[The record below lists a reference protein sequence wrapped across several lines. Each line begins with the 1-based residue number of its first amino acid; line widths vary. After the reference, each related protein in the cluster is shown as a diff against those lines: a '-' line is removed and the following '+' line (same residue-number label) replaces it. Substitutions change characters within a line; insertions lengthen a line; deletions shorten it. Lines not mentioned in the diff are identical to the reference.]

1 MKLVRFIKLVKIMHQ
16 LISRDSKGK
25 IRVVEMTTDW
35 NDEEHAFGIYRTTY
49 QLNGKRTEQPA
60 IYIRVGKASRTLREQ
75 LELEYKSNM
84 KKYLDKGYKLLEKS
98 IDQYTEDD
106 LHTIIGD
113 VVTDS
118 SGFAKHMLAKQ
129 ADKVKD
135 SSIEK
140 VKVWA
145 VSRKID
151 GVRCSFYWKDGEVK
165 SASRG
170 GGDYDYSTY
179 QLREHPTL
187 IKFLQEHPDWVLDG
201 ELYKHGKS
209 LQQISG
215 AARMEKV
222 ATGCDWLEYYVYDI
236 MAPEVPFSER
246 LKMLETLAFEL
257 NLGFNPE
264 REWEKDELRIQIIP
278 QEIVCEDNKKD
289 QIMGLHNQYVSEGW
303 EGCVARDVSKPYKY
317 GGRGMEMV
325 KFKMYQDAEFEITGI
340 SEGLRPEDMC
350 FTLITEDGI
359 EFKAKPM
366 GSRELKEQYREDLD
380 KLIGKMATVKYFYLS
395 DEGTPLQPVLKA
407 IRDYD

>member
-1 MKLVRFIKLVKIMHQ
+1 MHQ

-25 IRVVEMTTDW
+25 IRVVEISFKWD
-35 NDEEHAFGIYRTTY
+35 DSQKGFIIHRTTG
-49 QLNGKRTEQPA
+49 QLRGKMTEQPD
-60 IYIRVGKASRTLREQ
+60 ILITKGKASRTIKEQ
-75 LELEYKSNM
+75 LELEYKSNV
-84 KKYLDKGYKLLEKS
+84 KKYLDKGYKLLKKS
-98 IDQYTEDD
+98 LDEYSDD
-106 LHTIIGD
+106 ELNEIIGD

-140 VKVWA
+140 VKTWA

-170 GGDYDYSTY
+170 GGHYDYSTY
-179 QLREHPTL
+179 QIREHPAL
-187 IKFLQEHPDWVLDG
+187 IKLLSENPTWVLDG

-215 AARMEKV
+215 AARMEKT
-222 ATGCDWLEYYVYDI
+222 AGGCDWLEYYIYDVMI
-236 MAPEVPFSER
+236 PDAPFEDR
-246 LKMLETLAFEL
+246 LQCLTDITELL
-257 NLGFNPE
+257 NLSFDPE
-264 REWEKDELRIQIIP
+264 REWKKDELRVQIVP
-278 QEIVCEDNKKD
+278 HVLVTGDNKKD
-289 QIMGLHNQYVSEGW
+289 QIMELHNQYVAEGW

-317 GGRGMEMV
+317 GGRGQEMV
-325 KFKMYQDAEFEITGI
+325 KFKMYQDAEFKILGI

-350 FTLITEDGI
+350 FVLATEDGI

-366 GSRELKEQYREDLD
+366 GSRELKEQYRDDLSN
-380 KLIGKMATVKYFYLS
+380 LVGKFATVKYFYLS

-407 IRDYD
+407 IRDYE

>member
-1 MKLVRFIKLVKIMHQ
+1 MHY
-16 LISRDSKGK
+16 LITKDAKGK
-25 IRVVEMTTDW
+25 IRVVEMSASW
-35 NDEEHAFGIYRTTY
+35 DENLHAFGIYRTTY
-49 QLNGKRTEQPA
+49 QYGGKRTEQPN
-60 IYIRVGKASRTLREQ
+60 IYIEKGKAARTLKEQ
-75 LELEYKSNM
+75 LDLEYKSNM
-84 KKYLDKGYKLLEKS
+84 KKYLDKGYKLLEEN
-98 IDQYTEDD
+98 IDNYSEEQLDE
-106 LHTIIGD
+106 IIGD

-140 VKVWA
+140 VKTWA

-170 GGDYDYSTY
+170 GGHYDYSTY
-179 QLREHPTL
+179 QLREHPL
-187 IKFLQEHPDWVLDG
+187 LQKILESHPDWVLDG

-215 AARMEKV
+215 AARMEKT
-222 ATGCDWLEYYVYDI
+222 AGGCDWLEYYVYDI
-236 MAPEVPFSER
+236 MIPDLPFIDRYKLLHELES
-246 LKMLETLAFEL
+246 MLGQKE
-257 NLGFNPE
+257 FNPE
-264 REWEKDELRIQIIP
+264 KEWNVEDLRIQVVPHVFITG
-278 QEIVCEDNKKD
+278 DNKKD
-289 QIMGLHNQYVSEGW
+289 QIMKLHNQYVNEGW
-303 EGCVARDVSKPYKY
+303 EGCVARDVSKSYKY
-317 GGRGMEMV
+317 GGRGQEMI
-325 KFKMYQDAEFEITGI
+325 KFKMYQDAEFEITGL

-350 FTLITEDGI
+350 FTLKTKDGI

-380 KLIGKMATVKYFYLS
+380 KLVGKMATVKFFYLS

-407 IRDYD
+407 IRDYE

>member
-1 MKLVRFIKLVKIMHQ
+1 MHY
-16 LISRDSKGK
+16 LITRDAKGK
-25 IRVVEMTTDW
+25 IRVVEMSASW
-35 NDEEHAFGIYRTTY
+35 DENLHAFGIYRTTY
-49 QLNGKRTEQPA
+49 QYGGKRTEQPN
-60 IYIRVGKASRTLREQ
+60 IYIEKGKAARTLKEQ
-75 LELEYKSNM
+75 LDLEYKSNM
-84 KKYLDKGYKLLEKS
+84 KKYLDKGYKLLEEN
-98 IDQYTEDD
+98 IDNYSEKQ
-106 LHTIIGD
+106 LHEIIGD

-140 VKVWA
+140 VKTWI

-170 GGDYDYSTY
+170 GGDYDPSTY
-179 QLREHPTL
+179 QLREHPKL
-187 IKFLQEHPDWVLDG
+187 RALLSEHPGWILDG

-215 AARMEKV
+215 AARMEKT
-222 ATGCDWLEYYVYDI
+222 AGGCDWLEYYIYDVMI
-236 MAPEVPFSER
+236 PDAPFEDR
-246 LKMLETLAFEL
+246 LKCLNDIKDIL
-257 NLGFNPE
+257 NLDFNPE
-264 REWEKDELRIQIIP
+264 REWEEDELRIQMVP
-278 QEIVCEDNKKD
+278 HEVVTGSNKKE
-289 QIMGLHNQYVSEGW
+289 QIMNLHNQYVAEGW
-303 EGCVARDVSKPYKY
+303 EGCVARDASKPYKY
-317 GGRGMEMV
+317 GGRGQEMV
-325 KFKMYQDAEFEITGI
+325 KFKMYQDAEFEITGL

-350 FTLITEDGI
+350 FTLKTEEGI

-380 KLIGKMATVKYFYLS
+380 KLVGKMATVKFFYLS

>member
-1 MKLVRFIKLVKIMHQ
+1 MHQ
-16 LISRDSKGK
+16 FITRDGKGK
-25 IRVVEMTTDW
+25 IRVVEMHAEWD
-35 NDEEHAFGIYRTTY
+35 DAQHAFGIYRTTY
-49 QLNGKRTEQPA
+49 QYGGKRTEQPV
-60 IYIRVGKASRTLREQ
+60 IHVGMGKAARTLKEQ

-84 KKYLDKGYKLLEKS
+84 KKYLDKGYKLLDKS
-98 IDQYTEDD
+98 IDDYTEQE
-106 LHTIIGD
+106 LHEIIGD

-140 VKVWA
+140 VKCWA

-170 GGDYDYSTY
+170 GGDYDPSTY
-179 QLREHPTL
+179 QLREHPAL
-187 IKFLQEHPDWVLDG
+187 IKLLSENPEWILDG

-215 AARMEKV
+215 AARMEKT
-222 ATGCDWLEYYVYDI
+222 ANGCDWLEYYIYDVMI
-236 MAPEVPFSER
+236 PDSPFSER
-246 LKMLETLAFEL
+246 LKVLETIAFKL

-264 REWEKDELRIQIIP
+264 REWENDELRIQIVP
-278 QEIVCEDNKKD
+278 HEIVTGDDKKD
-289 QIMGLHNQYVSEGW
+289 QIMQLHNQYVSEGW
-303 EGCVARDVSKPYKY
+303 EGCVARDVSKSYKY
-317 GGRGMEMV
+317 GGRGQEMV
-325 KFKMYQDAEFEITGI
+325 KFKMYQDSEFEITGI

-350 FTLITEDGI
+350 FTLITADGI

>member
-1 MKLVRFIKLVKIMHQ
+1 M
-16 LISRDSKGK
+16 S
-25 IRVVEMTTDW
+25 TDW
-35 NDEEHAFGIYRTTY
+35 CDEQHAFGIYRTTY
-49 QLNGKRTEQPA
+49 QYGGKRTEQPA
-60 IYIRVGKASRTLREQ
+60 IYIKVGKAARTLREQ
-75 LELEYKSNM
+75 VELEYKSNM
-84 KKYLDKGYKLLEKS
+84 KKYLDKGYKLLQGNIENYS
-98 IDQYTEDD
+98 EEQ
-106 LHTIIGD
+106 LHEIIGE
-113 VVTDS
+113 VVTDA

-140 VKVWA
+140 IKMWA

-170 GGDYDYSTY
+170 GGDYDPSTY
-179 QLREHPTL
+179 QLREHPLLRSILST
-187 IKFLQEHPDWVLDG
+187 HPDWILDG

-215 AARMEKV
+215 AARMEKTAV
-222 ATGCDWLEYYVYDI
+222 GCDWLEYYVYDI
-236 MAPEVPFSER
+236 MIPNLPFSDRYALLYE
-246 LKMLETLAFEL
+246 LAQL
-257 NLGFNPE
+257 INQKSFNPE
-264 REWEKDELRIQIIP
+264 REWTKDELRMQVVPHVFISG
-278 QEIVCEDNKKD
+278 DNKKD
-289 QIMGLHNQYVSEGW
+289 QIMELHNQYVAEGW

-317 GGRGMEMV
+317 GGRGQEMI

-340 SEGLRPEDMC
+340 SEGLRSEDMC
-350 FTLITEDGI
+350 FTLITADGI

-380 KLIGKMATVKYFYLS
+380 KLIGKMATVKFFYLS

>member
-1 MKLVRFIKLVKIMHQ
+1 MHY
-16 LISRDSKGK
+16 LITRDAKGK
-25 IRVVEMTTDW
+25 IRVVEMKAGWSEDQ
-35 NDEEHAFGIYRTTY
+35 HAFGIYRTTY
-49 QLNGKRTEQPA
+49 QLNGKKTEQPS
-60 IYIRVGKASRTLREQ
+60 IYVEKGKAARTLKEQ
-75 LELEYKSNM
+75 LDLEYKSNM
-84 KKYLDKGYKLLEKS
+84 KKYLDKGYKLLDKP
-98 IDQYTEDD
+98 IDNYSEEQLQE
-106 LHTIIGD
+106 IIGN

-140 VKVWA
+140 VKTWI

-170 GGDYDYSTY
+170 GGDYDPSTY
-179 QLREHPTL
+179 QLREHPKL
-187 IKFLQEHPDWVLDG
+187 RALLSEHPDWVLDG

-215 AARMEKV
+215 AARMEKT
-222 ATGCDWLEYYVYDI
+222 AKGCDWIEYYIYDI
-236 MAPEVPFSER
+236 MIPDQPFGYRQEV
-246 LKMLETLAFEL
+246 L
-257 NLGFNPE
+257 NEIKEALGLGFNPE
-264 REWEKDELRIQIIP
+264 QEWKDGDLRMQMVP
-278 QEIVCEDNKKD
+278 HEIVAGDNKKD
-289 QIMGLHNQYVSEGW
+289 QIMELHNQYVSEGW
-303 EGCVARDVSKPYKY
+303 EGCVARDASKPYKY
-317 GGRGMEMV
+317 GGRSQEMV

-340 SEGLRPEDMC
+340 SEGLREEDMC

-366 GSRELKEQYREDLD
+366 GSRELKQQYREDLD
-380 KLIGKMATVKYFYLS
+380 KLIGKMATVKFFYLS

-407 IRDYD
+407 IRDYE

>member
-1 MKLVRFIKLVKIMHQ
+1 MHQ
-16 LISRDSKGK
+16 FISRDSKGK
-25 IRVVEMTTDW
+25 IRVVEMKAAW
-35 NDEEHAFGIYRTTY
+35 DEDQHAFGIYRTTY
-49 QLNGKRTEQPA
+49 QYNGKKTEQPT
-60 IYIRVGKASRTLREQ
+60 IYISVGKASRTLREQ

-84 KKYLDKGYKLLEKS
+84 KKYLDKGYKLLEKGLDFYS
-98 IDQYTEDD
+98 EQE
-106 LHTIIGD
+106 LQEIIGD

-140 VKVWA
+140 VKTWA

-170 GGDYDYSTY
+170 GGDYDPSTY
-179 QLREHPTL
+179 QLREHPKM
-187 IKFLQEHPDWVLDG
+187 IEMFKQHPDWVLDG

-215 AARMEKV
+215 AARMEKT

-236 MAPEVPFSER
+236 MIPEMSFADRYKVLHE
-246 LKMLETLAFEL
+246 LETF
-257 NLGFNPE
+257 LGQTEFNPE
-264 REWEKDELRIQIIP
+264 REWTEEDLRVQVVPHIFITG
-278 QEIVCEDNKKD
+278 DNKKD
-289 QIMGLHNQYVSEGW
+289 QIMELHNQYVSEGW
-303 EGCVARDVSKPYKY
+303 EGCVARDTSKAYKY
-317 GGRGMEMV
+317 GGRGQEMV

-380 KLIGKMATVKYFYLS
+380 KLIGKMATVKFFYLS

>member
-1 MKLVRFIKLVKIMHQ
+1 MHQ
-16 LISRDSKGK
+16 FISRDSKGK
-25 IRVVEMTTDW
+25 IRVVEISYNW
-35 NDEEHAFGIYRTTY
+35 SDEQHSYCIYRTTY
-49 QLNGKRTEQPA
+49 QYGGKKTEQPT
-60 IYIRVGKASRTLREQ
+60 IYIKAGKASRTVTEQ

-84 KKYLDKGYKLLEKS
+84 KKYLDKGYKLLES
-98 IDQYTEDD
+98 HIDNYSEQE
-106 LHTIIGD
+106 LQEIIGD

-151 GVRCSFYWKDGEVK
+151 GVRCSFYWKDGEIHT
-165 SASRG
+165 ASRG
-170 GGDYDYSTY
+170 GGHYDYSTY
-179 QLREHPTL
+179 QLREHPML
-187 IKFLQEHPDWVLDG
+187 IQFLSQHPNWILDG

-215 AARMEKV
+215 AARMEKT
-222 ATGCDWLEYYVYDI
+222 AEGCDWLEYYVYDI
-236 MAPEVPFSER
+236 MVPN
-246 LKMLETLAFEL
+246 TPFEKRQVYL
-257 NLGFNPE
+257 NELQEFLGQTEFNPE
-264 REWEKDELRIQIIP
+264 KEWNKNDLRIHVVP
-278 QEIVCEDNKKD
+278 HEYVHGENKKD
-289 QIMGLHNQYVSEGW
+289 QIIALHNQYVSEGW
-303 EGCVARDVSKPYKY
+303 EGCVARDISKSYKY
-317 GGRGMEMV
+317 GGRGNEMI
-325 KFKMYQDAEFEITGI
+325 KFKMYQDAEVEITGI

-350 FTLITEDGI
+350 CTLKTEEGI

-380 KLIGKMATVKYFYLS
+380 KLIGKMATVKFFYLS

-407 IRDYD
+407 IRDYE

>member
-1 MKLVRFIKLVKIMHQ
+1 MHQ
-16 LISRDSKGK
+16 LVSKDAKGK
-25 IRVVEMTTDW
+25 VRVVEMSAGWD
-35 NDEEHAFGIYRTTY
+35 DSQHGYVIHRTTY
-49 QLNGKRTEQPA
+49 QLGGKQTPQPDIW
-60 IYIRVGKASRTLREQ
+60 IYKGKASRTLKEQ
-75 LELEYKSNM
+75 LNLEYKSNM
-84 KKYLDKGYKLLEKS
+84 KKYLDKGYKLLDKP
-98 IDQYTEDD
+98 INQYSEEE
-106 LHTIIGD
+106 LHEIIGV

-140 VKVWA
+140 VDVWA

-170 GGDYDYSTY
+170 GGDYDPSTY
-179 QLREHPTL
+179 QIREHPQL
-187 IKFLQEHPDWVLDG
+187 KELLSKNPHWILDG

-215 AARMEKV
+215 AARMEKT
-222 ATGCDWLEYYVYDI
+222 AGGCDWLEYYIYDV
-236 MAPEVPFSER
+236 MFPAPFEER
-246 LKMLETLAFEL
+246 LKCLNVIKEL
-257 NLGFNPE
+257 LKLSFNPE
-264 REWEKDELRIQIIP
+264 REWKEDELRIQMVP
-278 QEIVCEDNKKD
+278 HELVKGKDKKK
-289 QIMGLHNQYVSEGW
+289 QIMDLHNQYVAEGW

-317 GGRGMEMV
+317 GGRGQEMV

-350 FTLITEDGI
+350 FTLVTDDGI

-366 GSRELKEQYREDLD
+366 GSRELKEQYRADLSNLVG
-380 KLIGKMATVKYFYLS
+380 KLATVKYFYLS
-395 DEGTPLQPVLKA
+395 DDGTPLQPVLKA
-407 IRDYD
+407 IRDYE

>member
-1 MKLVRFIKLVKIMHQ
+1 MHQ

-25 IRVVEMTTDW
+25 IRVVEMFAEW
-35 NDEEHAFGIYRTTY
+35 NDAEHAFGIYRTTY
-49 QLNGKRTEQPA
+49 QYGGKRTEQPA
-60 IYIRVGKASRTLREQ
+60 IFVRFGKAARTLREQ

-84 KKYLDKGYKLLEKS
+84 KKYLDKGYKLLEKP
-98 IDQYTEDD
+98 IDDYSEGELQE
-106 LHTIIGD
+106 IIGD

-140 VKVWA
+140 VKMWA

-179 QLREHPTL
+179 QLREHPLLRSILST
-187 IKFLQEHPDWVLDG
+187 HPDWVLDG

-215 AARMEKV
+215 AARMEKTV
-222 ATGCDWLEYYVYDI
+222 AGCDWLEYYVYDI
-236 MAPEVPFSER
+236 MIPDTTFTDRYALLHE
-246 LKMLETLAFEL
+246 LAGLINQES
-257 NLGFNPE
+257 FNPE
-264 REWEKDELRIQIIP
+264 KEWNKEDLRMQVVPHVFITG
-278 QEIVCEDNKKD
+278 DNKKD
-289 QIMGLHNQYVSEGW
+289 QIMDLHNQYVAEGW

-325 KFKMYQDAEFEITGI
+325 KFKSYKDDCFKVIGI
-340 SEGLRPEDMC
+340 EGGLRGSEDMV
-350 FTLITEDGI
+350 FILETDDGKT
-359 EFKAKPM
+359 FKAKPF
-366 GSRELKEQYREDLD
+366 GDRNQKQEYWDNFEEKYKGQ
-380 KLIGKMATVKYFYLS
+380 IGECKFFYYS
-395 DEGTPLQPVLKA
+395 DEGVPLQPSFKA
-407 IRDYD
+407 FRYDLD

>member
-1 MKLVRFIKLVKIMHQ
+1 MHQ
-16 LISRDSKGK
+16 FITRDGKGK
-25 IRVVEMTTDW
+25 IRVVEMRAEWD
-35 NDEEHAFGIYRTTY
+35 DAQCAFGIYRTTY
-49 QLNGKRTEQPA
+49 QYGGKRTEQPV
-60 IYIRVGKASRTLREQ
+60 IHVGMGKAARTLKEQ

-84 KKYLDKGYKLLEKS
+84 KKYLDKGYKLLDKP
-98 IDQYTEDD
+98 IDDYTEQE
-106 LHTIIGD
+106 LQEIIGD

-140 VKVWA
+140 VKTWA

-170 GGDYDYSTY
+170 GGDYDPSTY
-179 QLREHPTL
+179 QLREHPKL
-187 IKFLQEHPDWVLDG
+187 KELLEAHPDWVLDG

-215 AARMEKV
+215 AARLEKT
-222 ATGCDWLEYYVYDI
+222 AAGCDWLEYYLYDVMI
-236 MAPEVPFSER
+236 PDTTFAER
-246 LKMLETLAFEL
+246 SNILQEIAETLEL
-257 NLGFNPE
+257 SFVPE
-264 REWEKDELRIQIIP
+264 CEWGDEELRMQIVP
-278 QEIVCEDNKKD
+278 HVYVTGDNKKD
-289 QIMGLHNQYVSEGW
+289 QIMELHNQYVAEGW
-303 EGCVARDVSKPYKY
+303 EGCVARDISKAYKY
-317 GGRGMEMV
+317 GGRGQEMV

-350 FTLITEDGI
+350 FTLKTANGI

-366 GSRELKEQYREDLD
+366 GSRELKEQYREDLG

-407 IRDYD
+407 IRDYE

>member
-1 MKLVRFIKLVKIMHQ
+1 MHYLV
-16 LISRDSKGK
+16 SKDAKNK
-25 IRVVEMTTDW
+25 IRVVVMSAGW
-35 NDEEHAFGIYRTTY
+35 DEEQHGYVIHRTTY
-49 QLNGKRTEQPA
+49 QLGGKQTPQPD
-60 IYIRVGKASRTLREQ
+60 IWIFKGKASRTLKEQ
-75 LELEYKSNM
+75 LNLEYKSNM
-84 KKYLDKGYKLLEKS
+84 KKYLDKGYKLLTKP
-98 IDQYTEDD
+98 IDQYDNDE
-106 LHTIIGD
+106 LHSIIGD

-140 VKVWA
+140 VDTWV

-170 GGDYDYSTY
+170 GGDYDPSTY
-179 QLREHPTL
+179 QIREHPAL
-187 IKFLQEHPDWVLDG
+187 IKLLSENPGWILDG

-215 AARMEKV
+215 AARMEKT
-222 ATGCDWLEYYVYDI
+222 AGGCDWLEYYIYDV
-236 MAPEVPFSER
+236 MVPDAPFEDR
-246 LKMLETLAFEL
+246 LKCLTDIAELL
-257 NLGFNPE
+257 NLSFNPE
-264 REWEKDELRIQIIP
+264 REWEENELRVQIVP
-278 QEIVCEDNKKD
+278 HVLVTGKNKKE
-289 QIMGLHNQYVSEGW
+289 QIMELHNQYVAEGW
-303 EGCVARDVSKPYKY
+303 EGCVARDASKPYKY

-350 FTLITEDGI
+350 FTLVTDDGI

-366 GSRELKEQYREDLD
+366 GSRELKEQYRANLPNLVG
-380 KLIGKMATVKYFYLS
+380 KLATVKYFYLS
-395 DEGTPLQPVLKA
+395 DDGTPLQPVLKA
-407 IRDYD
+407 IRDYE

>member
-1 MKLVRFIKLVKIMHQ
+1 MHWFV
-16 LISRDSKGK
+16 SRDSKGK
-25 IRVVEMTTDW
+25 IRVVEMSTDW
-35 NDEEHAFGIYRTTY
+35 CDEQHAFGIYRTTY
-49 QLNGKRTEQPA
+49 QYGGKRTEQPA
-60 IYIRVGKASRTLREQ
+60 IFIKVGKAARTLREQ
-75 LELEYKSNM
+75 VELEYKSNM
-84 KKYLDKGYKLLEKS
+84 KKYLDKGYKLL
-98 IDQYTEDD
+98 QDD
-106 LHTIIGD
+106 IENYSEEQLHEIIGE
-113 VVTDS
+113 VVTDA

-140 VKVWA
+140 VKMWA

-151 GVRCSFYWKDGEVK
+151 GVRCSFYWKDGEIK

-179 QLREHPTL
+179 QLREHPLLRSILST
-187 IKFLQEHPDWVLDG
+187 HPDWVLDG

-215 AARMEKV
+215 AARMEKT
-222 ATGCDWLEYYVYDI
+222 AAGCDWLEYYVYDI
-236 MAPEVPFSER
+236 MVPELSFSER
-246 LKMLETLAFEL
+246 YVLLNELAEL
-257 NLGFNPE
+257 INQEEFNPE
-264 REWEKDELRIQIIP
+264 KEWSKEDLRIQVVP
-278 QEIVCEDNKKD
+278 HVFVSGDNKKD
-289 QIMGLHNQYVSEGW
+289 QIMELHNQYVAEGW
-303 EGCVARDVSKPYKY
+303 EGCVARDVSKAYKY
-317 GGRGMEMV
+317 GGRGQEMV
-325 KFKMYQDAEFEITGI
+325 KFKMYQDAEFEVTGI

-350 FTLITEDGI
+350 FTLITADGI

>member
-1 MKLVRFIKLVKIMHQ
+1 MRA
-16 LISRDSKGK
+16 
-25 IRVVEMTTDW
+25 EW
-35 NDEEHAFGIYRTTY
+35 CEAEHAFAIYRTTY
-49 QLNGKRTEQPA
+49 QYGGKKTEQPV
-60 IYIRVGKASRTLREQ
+60 ILVKVGKAARTLREQ

-84 KKYLDKGYKLLEKS
+84 KKYTDKGYKLLEKG
-98 IDQYTEDD
+98 IEFYTEDQ
-106 LHTIIGD
+106 LNEIIGN

-140 VKVWA
+140 VKIWA

-170 GGDYDYSTY
+170 GGDYDPSTY
-179 QLREHPTL
+179 QLREHPKL
-187 IKFLQEHPDWVLDG
+187 KELLEAHPDWVLDG

-215 AARMEKV
+215 AARLEKT
-222 ATGCDWLEYYVYDI
+222 AAGCDWLEYYLYDV
-236 MAPEVPFSER
+236 MVPDTTFAER
-246 LKMLETLAFEL
+246 GNILQEITETLEL
-257 NLGFNPE
+257 DFIPE
-264 REWEKDELRIQIIP
+264 REWGDDELRMQIVP
-278 QEIVCEDNKKD
+278 HVYVTGDNKKD
-289 QIMGLHNQYVSEGW
+289 QIMELHNQYVAEGW
-303 EGCVARDVSKPYKY
+303 EGCVARDISKPYKY
-317 GGRGMEMV
+317 GGRGQEMV
-325 KFKMYQDAEFEITGI
+325 KFKMYQDAEFEITGL

-350 FTLITEDGI
+350 FTLKTDDGI

-380 KLIGKMATVKYFYLS
+380 DLIGKMATVKFFYLS

>member
-1 MKLVRFIKLVKIMHQ
+1 MSV
-16 LISRDSKGK
+16 
-25 IRVVEMTTDW
+25 DW
-35 NDEEHAFGIYRTTY
+35 DEEAHAFAIRRTTY
-49 QLNGKRTEQPA
+49 QYKGKQTEQPV
-60 IYIRVGKASRTLREQ
+60 IYVKVGKASRTLKEQ
-75 LELEYKSNM
+75 VELEYKSNM
-84 KKYLDKGYKLLEKS
+84 KKYLDKGYKQLEKH
-98 IDQYTEDD
+98 IDTYTEEQ
-106 LHTIIGD
+106 LQEIIGD

-135 SSIEK
+135 SSIEN
-140 VKVWA
+140 VELWA
-145 VSRKID
+145 VSKKID

-170 GGDYDYSTY
+170 GGDYDPATY
-179 QLREHPTL
+179 QLREHPKMIDL
-187 IKFLQEHPDWVLDG
+187 FKRHPNWVLDG

-236 MAPEVPFSER
+236 MVPDMPFVQR
-246 LKMLETLAFEL
+246 HGYLNEL
-257 NLGFNPE
+257 RQFLNQEQFNPE
-264 REWEKDELRIQIIP
+264 KEWNKEDLRMQVLPHEFIFG
-278 QEIVCEDNKKD
+278 DNKKD
-289 QIMGLHNQYVSEGW
+289 QIIKLHDQYVLEGW

-317 GGRGMEMV
+317 GGRGMEMI

-350 FTLITEDGI
+350 FTLITAEGI

-366 GSRELKEQYREDLD
+366 GSRELKEQYREDLN

-407 IRDYD
+407 IRDYE